1 MCAGKRMKGVCPVRI
16 SIASRKAGTK
26 AGNRVESSQ
35 MSGVDWAKL
44 EELRAKGASKLTFHA
59 DGSLASIEFAPSSA
73 SSDERQREKPKDPPR
88 ARAVG
93 GLVPRVDI
101 SSD

>member
-1 MCAGKRMKGVCPVRI
+1 
-16 SIASRKAGTK
+16 
-26 AGNRVESSQ
+26 

-73 SSDERQREKPKDPPR
+73 SVKDERQHEKPKDLPR

-93 GLVPRVDI
+93 GLVPRVDV
-101 SSD
+101 SGD